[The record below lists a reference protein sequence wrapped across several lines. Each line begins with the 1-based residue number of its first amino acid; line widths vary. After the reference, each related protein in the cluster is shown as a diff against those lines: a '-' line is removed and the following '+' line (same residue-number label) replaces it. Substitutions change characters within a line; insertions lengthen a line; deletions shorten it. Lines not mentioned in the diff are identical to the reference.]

1 MISHFLL
8 KTSFDKASEKLKA
21 KQHEEPKNETLH
33 FVKNNPETTEK
44 NE

>member
-8 KTSFDKASEKLKA
+8 KNSFSKASEKLKA
-21 KQHEEPKNETLH
+21 KRYQQPKEEVLY

-44 NE
+44 K